1 MSTSQLFAISGPIY
15 ASFFF
20 GTLLTTAFYGVVCMQ
35 TYDND
40 PLGMKIFVA
49 TMWAIQSVHEALS
62 VSAVY
67 KYIMA
72 GLDSPSSF
80 LNGNPELIA
89 LVAAPTQCF
98 FIYRLYVFSNGKIVA
113 PLVLVRTMQFNN
125 LNKLSKYQYHILLLG
140 TISFSIA
147 AGIDVLIAIFMT
159 FLLIR
164 QRIATGFAGT
174 AHMLQLLAIFA
185 VNTGIW
191 TATFAL
197 LIIILLHLFPDKAYY
212 SIFVIPL
219 GSVYCNTLLANLN
232 VRTYLKGAGST
243 FTVDISLSSAR
254 STLRVLDR
262 AEDNRQTKVL
272 SSGVWK
278 TTETVVFSDGNRST
292 TAENTCNI
300 ETKVDYLP
308 VILRDRSP
316 CSSGGEK
323 NGRMRCVYKSK
334 LLLTVQKEKGSVRGQ
349 RSVTG
354 LEYLPDG

>member
-1 MSTSQLFAISGPIY
+1 MTLMSTSQLFAISGPIY

-35 TYDND
+35 TFFYYVHYDND

-80 LNGNPELIA
+80 LNGNPELILMF
-89 LVAAPTQCF
+89 LVTHQHNVF

-113 PLVLVRTMQFNN
+113 PLVLLALVLVSSVSYIVYAGKAIYIANGVHVI
-125 LNKLSKYQYHILLLG
+125 KLSTGNSGIFALLG

-272 SSGVWK
+272 SSVRQGVWK

-292 TAENTCNI
+292 TAEN
-300 ETKVDYLP
+300 V
-308 VILRDRSP
+308 
-316 CSSGGEK
+316 
-323 NGRMRCVYKSK
+323 
-334 LLLTVQKEKGSVRGQ
+334 
-349 RSVTG
+349 
-354 LEYLPDG
+354 